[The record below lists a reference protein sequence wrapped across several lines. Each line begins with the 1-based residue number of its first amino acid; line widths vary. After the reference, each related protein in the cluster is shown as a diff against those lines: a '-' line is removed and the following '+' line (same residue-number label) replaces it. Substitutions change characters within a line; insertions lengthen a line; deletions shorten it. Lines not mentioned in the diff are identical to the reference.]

1 MSYQLFYGDA
11 VAMGRRDRHLDER
24 VCSERFST
32 EHEALNRAGELLD
45 QDFSIVVA
53 ILDAAGNQLSGVSLQ
68 FRLGYS
74 CVE

>member
-1 MSYQLFYGDA
+1 MWALFEGTAA
-11 VAMGRRDRHLDER
+11 VARDDAKIGTER
-24 VCSERFST
+24 DMEKTLR
-32 EHEALNRAGELLD
+32 LLR
-45 QDFSIVVA
+45 QMREPRDFSIAVA